1 MNMNPGG
8 NDIDDAIVALLIRM
22 RRFAA
27 QVSLSNPRLQK
38 HSDLPFLRIFWACSS
53 EVRALAEY
61 LIRHPHEASSVL
73 QVEQRTDI
81 GTVRGRLDARET
93 TIRQIISGNSAL
105 VVSLEA
111 VRSYATG
118 PNHLIVWVL
127 EEARRLCREML
138 RTASAESTYA
148 RRFGQVTRAL
158 EDTSRLEG
166 IRIASTQLDTSRRPT
181 SSAISQ
187 AKRARTR
194 LYQLAADA
202 YLSLLAIEQGDEVRI
217 RTVLLESLLGPLEM
231 WKRFEL
237 YVAVAMGE
245 ALARTLGVPCD
256 LSPSFGQDGMLVRVG
271 DYRIHWQAQTE
282 YFTAPPLEPSEAK
295 VTQILNALG
304 MNAGWDR
311 PDVVVVNDGTEQVVA
326 IAEVKYFT
334 GESNDGRGA
343 IRAAIDQ
350 LVRYARGY
358 RKESDWDDLLVH
370 SLAVPVLCGT
380 SLTESQTFGVPW
392 IFDFNSIQ
400 TQALDRWSRA
410 LNAASIPSRALS
422 PMAV

>member
-1 MNMNPGG
+1 MNLG
-8 NDIDDAIVALLIRM
+8 NTEIDDAIVTLLIRM

-27 QVSLSNPRLQK
+27 QVSLSNPRFQK

-53 EVRALAEY
+53 EVWALAEY

-73 QVEQRTDI
+73 QVERRSDI
-81 GTVRGRLDARET
+81 GVIRGRLDARET
-93 TIRQIISGNSAL
+93 TIRQIGSGNPAL
-105 VVSLEA
+105 FVSMEA

-118 PNHLIVWVL
+118 PNHLVVWVL

-138 RTASAESTYA
+138 RTANTESTYA
-148 RRFGQVTRAL
+148 GRFGLVTRAL

-166 IRIASTQLDTSRRPT
+166 IRKAATQLDTTRRPN
-181 SSAISQ
+181 SNAISQ
-187 AKRARTR
+187 SKRARTR

-202 YLSLLAIEQGDEVRI
+202 YLSLLAIEQGDEDRI
-217 RTVLLESLLGPLEM
+217 RTVLQETLLGPIET

-237 YVAVAMGE
+237 YVAIAMGE

-256 LSPSFGQDGMLVRVG
+256 LSPSFCQDGMLIKVG

-282 YFTAPPLEPSEAK
+282 HFTTPPLEPSEAK
-295 VTQILNALG
+295 VSQILKAFG

-311 PDVVVVNDGTEQVVA
+311 PDVVVVNVEAQKVVA

-334 GESNDGRGA
+334 SESDDGRGA

-358 RKESDWDDLLVH
+358 RDVNNWDDLLGH

-380 SLTESQTFGVPW
+380 SPPEIRPFGLPW
-392 IFDFNSIQ
+392 IFDFKLIQ
-400 TQALDRWSRA
+400 SQSLDHWSRA
-410 LNAASIPSRALS
+410 LTADSIPSRALS
-422 PMAV
+422 PLAA